1 MRKKYLSLLLISAVL
16 AASLTGCGQKA
27 AESDPGAEEATV
39 DESEAQAAEIEQEF
53 EFYSDKED
61 EMYYNLPDVVEQDGK
76 SYELTTDI
84 SLETLGT
91 RKVVQKVVESD
102 VEDLAELPE
111 RMEYET
117 DIGNTYTLTNEQ
129 VYVKEK
135 DATISIPVTDTVVYE
150 DQYGRPSI
158 PGTKTITYFN
168 KVTGQDEEIQGTLQ
182 EFYEST
188 PGHWEN
194 SLHVDGVFQAPSTNV
209 SEFTLAGT
217 DNVTVPQSAATPEW
231 ATYQTDVLKSL
242 GLSSK
247 YFRINAAAWNGDAYT
262 QDGYIMRNAVFEGDA
277 YVSAYTAVY
286 QGNGASIGYKTKVFY
301 RADAEAVDA
310 PDEDTTTV
318 FKIKAVV
325 RYKLMES

>member
-1 MRKKYLSLLLISAVL
+1 
-16 AASLTGCGQKA
+16 
-27 AESDPGAEEATV
+27 
-39 DESEAQAAEIEQEF
+39 
-53 EFYSDKED
+53 
-61 EMYYNLPDVVEQDGK
+61 MYYNLPDVVEQDGK

-111 RMEYET
+111 TMEYKT
-117 DIGNTYTLTNEQ
+117 DSGNTYTLTNEQ

-217 DNVTVPQSAATPEW
+217 DNVTGTAKCGNAGMGYLSDGCIKIFGIIVQIFSDQCCSMEW
-231 ATYQTDVLKSL
+231 RCLHTGRLYYAKC
-242 GLSSK
+242 
-247 YFRINAAAWNGDAYT
+247 
-262 QDGYIMRNAVFEGDA
+262 
-277 YVSAYTAVY
+277 
-286 QGNGASIGYKTKVFY
+286 SI
-301 RADAEAVDA
+301 
-310 PDEDTTTV
+310 
-318 FKIKAVV
+318 
-325 RYKLMES
+325 

>member
-111 RMEYET
+111 TMEYKT
-117 DIGNTYTLTNEQ
+117 DSGNTYTLTNEQ

-135 DATISIPVTDTVVYE
+135 MRQSVY
-150 DQYGRPSI
+150 R
-158 PGTKTITYFN
+158 
-168 KVTGQDEEIQGTLQ
+168 
-182 EFYEST
+182 
-188 PGHWEN
+188 
-194 SLHVDGVFQAPSTNV
+194 
-209 SEFTLAGT
+209 
-217 DNVTVPQSAATPEW
+217 
-231 ATYQTDVLKSL
+231 
-242 GLSSK
+242 
-247 YFRINAAAWNGDAYT
+247 
-262 QDGYIMRNAVFEGDA
+262 
-277 YVSAYTAVY
+277 
-286 QGNGASIGYKTKVFY
+286 
-301 RADAEAVDA
+301 
-310 PDEDTTTV
+310 
-318 FKIKAVV
+318 
-325 RYKLMES
+325 

>member
-111 RMEYET
+111 TMEYKT
-117 DIGNTYTLTNEQ
+117 DSGNTYTLTNEQ

-188 PGHWEN
+188 PGHMK
-194 SLHVDGVFQAPSTNV
+194 
-209 SEFTLAGT
+209 AGR
-217 DNVTVPQSAATPEW
+217 V
-231 ATYQTDVLKSL
+231 
-242 GLSSK
+242 
-247 YFRINAAAWNGDAYT
+247 
-262 QDGYIMRNAVFEGDA
+262 EGDA
-277 YVSAYTAVY
+277 STLKRVACVDIAFINRKGERDETQLTVTHHLLTEAGKEELSDLFSSLAAEL
-286 QGNGASIGYKTKVFY
+286 NACKTKIMYIGVVAS
-301 RADAEAVDA
+301 ADTE
-310 PDEDTTTV
+310 EELHELG
-318 FKIKAVV
+318 
-325 RYKLMES
+325 Y